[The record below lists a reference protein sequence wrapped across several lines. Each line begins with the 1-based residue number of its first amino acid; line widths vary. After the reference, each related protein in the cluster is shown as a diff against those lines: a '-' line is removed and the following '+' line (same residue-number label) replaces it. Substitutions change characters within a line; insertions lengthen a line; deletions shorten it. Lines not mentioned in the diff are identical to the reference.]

1 MSIDLIVI
9 QKNGDLNEVTFK
21 KFSYIDLYK
30 KCGFRKSEGFDKRQT
45 WKVKINGSMV
55 YVSLFART
63 EGTVNTENK
72 YDLPPPVDND
82 LYFGNCALVCHKDEI
97 GEEVCDMSQ
106 EMWEK
111 IYEVLFGGFEDLSAT
126 AVNDELEVDELENV
140 PDEYKT
146 KSGYLKDGFVVE
158 DTESNESENDDQ
170 SDGSELDFEEYEYK
184 NDD

>member
-1 MSIDLIVI
+1 M
-9 QKNGDLNEVTFK
+9 N
-21 KFSYIDLYK
+21 
-30 KCGFRKSEGFDKRQT
+30 
-45 WKVKINGSMV
+45 
-55 YVSLFART
+55 
-63 EGTVNTENK
+63 
-72 YDLPPPVDND
+72 
-82 LYFGNCALVCHKDEI
+82 
-97 GEEVCDMSQ
+97 Q